1 MTSAEATFHIGDT
14 VVYAMQGIGR
24 IKDITTRTTEGRQR
38 DFYHIE
44 LGKTR
49 VKCWYLAKTPLPLA
63 YAMRC
68 RPRRS
73 RRCFSGCSEQPHGQC
88 CGDRVNSIICGVS
101 SAYGR
106 DRRQVWRR
114 CDASCMN
121 SNRSRVSL
129 TSVYVSSAP
138 MYTPSCPEI
147 AQALGCS
154 LATAEHLVNTAL
166 TSTHPVALP
175 RP

>member
-44 LGKTR
+44 LGKNKGE
-49 VKCWYLAKTPLPLA
+49 VLVPCEDAAPLA

-73 RRCFSGCSEQPHGQC
+73 RRCSSGCSEQPHGQH

-114 CDASCMN
+114 CDASCMI

-138 MYTPSCPEI
+138 MYTPSCPRK
-147 AQALGCS
+147 
-154 LATAEHLVNTAL
+154 
-166 TSTHPVALP
+166 LP
-175 RP
+175 RRWGVRSQPPSILSTRP